1 MENIKHIQIAITES
15 EYNRLK
21 RDAERRGLK
30 IQSYI
35 KMVLLPPEIIA
46 INEIDR
52 LNQIHIHNPKMSY
65 SELGKKA
72 FIDKRLNWMQVYH
85 ILNKP
90 KRDSKGRILKRVDNE
105 TNNNTGTA

>member
-15 EYNRLK
+15 EYYRLK

-35 KMVLLPPEIIA
+35 KTMLFPPEIITM
-46 INEIDR
+46 NEIER
-52 LNQIHIHNPKMSY
+52 LNQIHMHNPKMSY

-72 FIDKRLNWMQVYH
+72 LIDKRLNWMQVYH
-85 ILNKP
+85 LLNKP
-90 KRDSKGRILKRVDNE
+90 KRDAKGRILKRVDNE
-105 TNNNTGTA
+105 TGNNTGTT